1 MKGAVTL
8 DGVLEKVYIN
18 LGPRSYFI
26 YIGTDLLARLGRFLQ
41 DFAFTPRAL
50 LVTNSAVGPLYG
62 PLVEKSLAESGFEV
76 IRAEIPDGEEHKSL
90 ATAAELYDL
99 AYRSELDRRSPVL
112 ALGGGVV
119 GDLAGFVAAT
129 YLRGVPFVQVPT
141 TLLAQVDSSVGGKVA
156 VNHPR
161 GKNIIGAFYQP
172 RLVLAD
178 LDTLKTLE
186 PREVRAGLAE
196 VIKYG
201 VIADPAFFA
210 WLEENVERLLALD
223 PEALAHAVATSVRIK
238 AQVVEEDE
246 REEGRR
252 AVLNF
257 GHTLGHALEAATG
270 YTIWRHGEAV
280 AIGMVAAA
288 RLAVE
293 LGMLAEKEAGRIV
306 NLIRRA
312 GLPVSLPAGISLD
325 DLLASMRRD
334 KKVLAGRLTFVLP
347 VEIGKV
353 EIVRD
358 VPEEAVRR
366 VLQVCYN

>member
-1 MKGAVTL
+1 MGL
-8 DGVLEKVYIN
+8 FPEEKITVN
-18 LGPRSYFI
+18 LGERAYEVIIGPR
-26 YIGTDLLARLGRFLQ
+26 LLSRLGHFLSGR
-41 DFAFTPRAL
+41 DFTSRAL
-50 LVTNSAVGPLYG
+50 LVTNTTAGRLYA
-62 PLVEKSLAESGFEV
+62 PLVEKSLAGAGFEV
-76 IRAEIPDGEEHKSL
+76 VRAEIPDGEEHKSL

-99 AYRSELDRRSPVL
+99 AYGHELDRRSPVL

-129 YLRGVPFVQVPT
+129 YLRGVPYVQLPT

-178 LDTLKTLE
+178 VGTLKTLP
-186 PREVRAGLAE
+186 PREVRSGLAE
-196 VIKYG
+196 VVKYG
-201 VIADPAFFA
+201 VIADPLFFA
-210 WLEENVERLLALD
+210 WLEENAERLLALE
-223 PEALAHAVATSVRIK
+223 PEALVHAVATSVRIK
-238 AQVVEEDE
+238 AQVVEDDE

-270 YTIWRHGEAV
+270 YTAWRHGEAV
-280 AIGMVAAA
+280 AVGMAAAA
-288 RLAVE
+288 RLAVC
-293 LGMLAEKEAGRIV
+293 LGMLAEREASRLV
-306 NLIRRA
+306 DLLRRV
-312 GLPVSLPAGISLD
+312 GLPVGLPGGISPEE
-325 DLLASMRRD
+325 LLALMRRD
-334 KKVLAGRLTFVLP
+334 KKVLSGRLTFVLP

-366 VLQVCYN
+366 VLELCYN